1 MKNFLAKSDRL
12 FALIPHDLIAGIAR
26 IAIGTTF
33 FRSGLTKIEG
43 LALKPSTFF
52 LFANDYKL
60 PVIPPEIAAYM
71 GTAVELTMPLLIW
84 SGLLTRFAALTLLFM
99 TLVIEI
105 FVYPNAFD
113 THGVWA
119 VSLLYL
125 IKFGPG
131 TYSLDRVLFSQG
143 TGAATMASS
152 AVTAR

>member
-1 MKNFLAKSDRL
+1 MRSAKNAMSSGRRSR
-12 FALIPHDLIAGIAR
+12 IAR

-143 TGAATMASS
+143 TGAATMGIS

>member
-1 MKNFLAKSDRL
+1 VKNVLAKSDRL

-52 LFANDYKL
+52 LFANEYRL

-71 GTAVELTMPLLIW
+71 GTAIELTMPLLIW
-84 SGLLTRFAALTLLFM
+84 SGLLTRFAALALLFM

-131 TYSLDRVLFSQG
+131 TYSFDRIFFSQDTSATLMAG
-143 TGAATMASS
+143 SAAT
-152 AVTAR
+152 AR